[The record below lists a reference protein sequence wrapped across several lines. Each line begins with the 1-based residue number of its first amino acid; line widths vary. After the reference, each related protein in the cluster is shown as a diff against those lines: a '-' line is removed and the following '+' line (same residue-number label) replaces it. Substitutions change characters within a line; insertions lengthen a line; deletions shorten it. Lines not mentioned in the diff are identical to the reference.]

1 MPIQE
6 QNIQFL
12 KHQVMDDVPEGGG
25 AATGTAIPDGVMN
38 NVFEDISDLD
48 RAIGRLNLRKISL
61 AVRSL
66 STDLY
71 AGAKT
76 IITRMPADPDINYTL
91 FTTKDPFDTRV
102 QAAGRVEAYLYK
114 GPMWP
119 GALNENHIIGMRAI
133 SVIQRVNSALPPV
146 GKTLTLVQN
155 EGLGNEQEQY
165 VRVIGVEA
173 VTTTFTDNQGD
184 FHRWIVTLDLSD
196 ALRFNFNGHTV
207 NRTDTYNYTG
217 KTRLRDTTVADATR
231 YYGSHPVAAAA
242 EIGDLQ
248 IKAASIFGQLVPSAR
263 TETPLINQPMNP
275 DLIQVLNAGTRTVE
289 VPQQAHTRSLAV
301 TAENRRLNWIETLAP
316 RPAPDTLSIS
326 YRAQGNWY
334 TLTADG
340 GIISGSDPAFG
351 AGTLDPTTDVAAVT
365 LGALPDAGSQIMYV
379 WASAVHYAARAG
391 HGDLDLTLEIQHSVD
406 EPIKPGTLVLSWLQG
421 AVEKTATAAAS
432 GEITGDA
439 TGYAS
444 HGAGEFWLRFSVA
457 PDANSLLGIDYER
470 VTQVQATFTGVSAP
484 GGIAAIN
491 LDATVEPGS
500 IRVAWSTQSATQKA
514 SRVARFSW
522 FWIPPGNNWEQR
534 LIGSSPQVDGQ
545 KRRYDHES
553 SDDGAGKIIGDGS
566 AINYTTGVLTL
577 PLLPA
582 ITESSWD
589 GVDSLW
595 LSASSSENH
604 TFPSGVVNV
613 WYTPVGATPTAV
625 STEIPLPDLQFRIL
639 PRLLDETVVPN
650 SVRFAWNGQTYNDF
664 NGTLYRSGDTVIAGT
679 INYLSGIVSLS
690 DYVSGAGAVTVSS
703 LLTRFGQWSTVEASF
718 RTALAPLVPEALG
731 IVAVTTDGEQITG
744 AADEDGLISGTAMT
758 GVVDYEVGVARI
770 QFGSGSDPFVPR
782 AVDPGTIRYNA
793 VAYSYIPLDADIL
806 GIDAVR
812 LPPDGRVPIYRKGDV
827 AMIIHEQT
835 TAPLTPTE
843 DTGFVIGYEEGVPIT
858 ATRFAVSVG
867 RTRIGWVKVFDDD
880 GAPVTEGYDVDRANG
895 KVGFTTLTGLAT
907 PITVRHTVGDLRLI
921 TDAQIDGTLTLARAL
936 SHPFPAGESL
946 VCAALLHGDR
956 RARVSLTWDQASW
969 NGTWVDFLVGSAAT
983 ATLNLIDYP
992 ITVTNEG
999 TDTDRWL
1006 FRVTNA
1012 GANQWEL
1019 ISEKRGLV
1027 WAGTYAP
1034 DGADVAPINRRTRVW
1049 DELSQSWVGGTPY
1062 LVIPGA
1068 ANGGGWATG
1077 NVVRINTVGA
1087 IADFWIARAIGQ
1099 SEAPLDDGADG
1110 CEIYALGNIDRP

>member
-91 FTTKDPFDTRV
+91 FTTNDPFDTRV

-133 SVIQRVNSALPPV
+133 SVIQRVNSALPPI

-184 FHRWIVTLDLSD
+184 FQRWIVTLDLSD

-263 TETPLINQPMNP
+263 TETPLVNQAMNP
-275 DLIQVLNAGTRTVE
+275 DLIQTINAGTRTVE
-289 VPQQAHTRSLAV
+289 VPQQAHTRALAV

-316 RPAPDTLSIS
+316 RPAPNTLSIS

-334 TLTADG
+334 TLTATG

-351 AGTLDPTTDVAAVT
+351 AGALDPTTDIAAVT

-379 WASAVHYAARAG
+379 WASAVHYAVRVG
-391 HGDLDLTLEIQHSVD
+391 NPDIDLTLEIQHSVD
-406 EPIKPGTLVLSWLQG
+406 EPIKPGTLVLTWLQG
-421 AVEKTATAAAS
+421 GVEKTATAAAS
-432 GEITGDA
+432 GAITGHA
-439 TGYAS
+439 TGYAA
-444 HGAGEFWLRFSVA
+444 HGVGEFWLRFSVA

-470 VTQVQATFTGVSAP
+470 VTQVQQTFTGVSAP
-484 GGIAAIN
+484 GGIATVDLA
-491 LDATVEPGS
+491 ATVEPGS
-500 IRVAWSTQSATQKA
+500 VTVKWSTQSTTLYDSTA
-514 SRVARFSW
+514 SDNTWRR
-522 FWIPPGNNWEQR
+522 
-534 LIGSSPQVDGQ
+534 VDGEWTRVILRAYVHSQ
-545 KRRYDHES
+545 GRVRRYEHQS
-553 SDDGAGKIIGDGS
+553 SDDGAGAIIGAGS
-566 AINYTTGVLTL
+566 AINYSSGELTL
-577 PLLPA
+577 PLLPVFSEHHWS
-582 ITESSWD
+582 TETVSW
-589 GVDSLW
+589 GST
-595 LSASSSENH
+595 SSSTVH
-604 TFPSGVVNV
+604 TFVSGVVNV
-613 WYTPVGATPTAV
+613 WYTPAGATPTAV

-639 PRLLDETVVPN
+639 PRLLDETVVPG

-664 NGTLYRSGDTVIAGT
+664 NGTLYRSNDTIIAGT
-679 INYLSGIVSLS
+679 LNYLSGIVSLS

-744 AADEDGLISGTAMT
+744 SADENGAISGTAMT

-827 AMIIHEQT
+827 VMIVHEQT

-843 DTGFVIGYEEGVPIT
+843 DTGFVIGYEEGVPLT

-880 GAPVTEGYDVDRANG
+880 GATVTEGYDVDRANG
-895 KVGFTTLTGLAT
+895 KVGFTTLSGLAT
-907 PITVRHTVGDLRLI
+907 PITVRHTVGDLRLV

-969 NGTWVDFLVGSAAT
+969 NGTWVDFLDGSAAT

-1012 GANQWEL
+1012 ASNQWEL

-1034 DGADVAPINRRTRVW
+1034 DGAAVAPINRRTRVW
-1049 DELSQSWVGGTPY
+1049 DEGSQAWVGGTPY